1 MATQV
6 TFKRGTSFSAACAYD
21 PDAGGQANLLDTTVT
36 SDIIDSSGNI
46 YSLTIDMAGNGL
58 SFTAS
63 YASSSADWA
72 LGMARWD
79 LKFSYSGAIYYSET
93 LRLNIIDQ
101 VTA

>member
-1 MATQV
+1 MSTQV
-6 TFKRGTSFSAACAYD
+6 TYKRGTSFAASCAYT
-21 PDAGGQANLLDTTVT
+21 PDTGGQANLTTTTIT

-46 YSLTIDMAGNGL
+46 YPLTITKAGNGL
-58 SFTAS
+58 SFTAVYS
-63 YASSSADWA
+63 SSSADWA

-79 LKFSYSGAIYYSET
+79 LKFSYAGAIYYSET

>member
-21 PDAGGQANLLDTTVT
+21 PDAGGQANLLSTTVT
-36 SDIIDSSGNI
+36 SDIIDVSGNI
-46 YSLTIDMAGNGL
+46 YPLTINMAGDGM

-79 LKFSYSGAIYYSET
+79 LKFSYAGAIYYSET